1 MEMTMMRRTLGTLA
15 AVLAVGAIGISGD
28 GIEQD
33 DMIGS
38 AGAAVADRTFQYDA
52 LSRVRA
58 SATFDY
64 DRYGN
69 RSLASVSS
77 APDDAGS
84 ATVLAIDNTG
94 DGVED
99 VPYRW
104 DFVAR
109 DGIDSTDNQEIDKNA
124 PNHLV
129 QFPAMADEARTVFV
143 GSLAASG
150 ANSDLGS
157 WGDVV
162 LVMAGFV
169 EDWFDE
175 FEEGEELA
183 GDLGLTGDEPGAEP
197 GEPDKYYPTGQR
209 IGSEIELDLHE
220 GDSEDVPILTGLP
233 EGTWPIATSADD
245 GFFVENEDP
254 QIS

>member
-1 MEMTMMRRTLGTLA
+1 MEMTVMRRILGTLA

-33 DMIGS
+33 DIIGG

-69 RSLASVSS
+69 RS
-77 APDDAGS
+77 PGS

-104 DFVAR
+104 DFVAG

-124 PNHLV
+124 PNHVV
-129 QFPAMADEARTVFV
+129 QFPAMADEARTQFV

-150 ANSDLGS
+150 ANSDLVS

-162 LVMAGFV
+162 LVTAGFV

-175 FEEGEELA
+175 FEEGEELD

-233 EGTWPIATSADD
+233 EGTRPIATSADD

-254 QIS
+254 QVS